1 MTRPSC
7 RSVGGLPYASSRL
20 LAAGLVALATAG
32 CLARSKTEL
41 DGTAAYASAKSSA
54 ETPTEEQWRQSAE
67 AWGRRFESNP
77 ADAQAALYYA
87 RALRATEQRAQAV
100 AVLQQAAIR
109 SPKNLEL
116 LAAYGKALADSGRY
130 KEAQEVLGRAH
141 APERPDWRIL
151 SAQGAVAD
159 QVGDH
164 PLAQRYY
171 DAALKVAPG
180 EPTVLSNQGLS
191 FALSKRLPEAEQAL
205 RQADAHPDA
214 DERVRQNLAL
224 VLALQGK
231 FGEAEAVLRR
241 DRPPGEVTTALAA
254 LRRMVAQ
261 PDGLSAVR
269 KVEKARPPVA
279 QKAAAQAPLLE
290 LRRF

>member
-1 MTRPSC
+1 M
-7 RSVGGLPYASSRL
+7 
-20 LAAGLVALATAG
+20 
-32 CLARSKTEL
+32 
-41 DGTAAYASAKSSA
+41 
-54 ETPTEEQWRQSAE
+54 
-67 AWGRRFESNP
+67 
-77 ADAQAALYYA
+77 
-87 RALRATEQRAQAV
+87 
-100 AVLQQAAIR
+100 
-109 SPKNLEL
+109 
-116 LAAYGKALADSGRY
+116 
-130 KEAQEVLGRAH
+130 LGRAH

-241 DRPPGEVTTALAA
+241 DLPAGRGRHRARRPPPHGRAA
-254 LRRMVAQ
+254 GRPFRRAQGREGTPAGRPKGGSASTVAR
-261 PDGLSAVR
+261 V
-269 KVEKARPPVA
+269 
-279 QKAAAQAPLLE
+279 APLLSSA
-290 LRRF
+290 